1 MKFEYDKDAD
11 AAYVYFQYPIRDGE
25 AKNTIELNDNIVLDF
40 DAQGKLLGVEILNA
54 STVLKKEVLKAKA

>member
-54 STVLKKEVLKAKA
+54 KEVLKAKA